1 MNTRIK
7 KLRKALDLTQQE
19 FASRIGT
26 SQNSLAGYETGRRNP
41 SSSVINNICKEFRV
55 NEEWLRTGA
64 GEMFQEMSRD
74 DEIAAFIETVMR
86 DESAEFK
93 RRLIAAL
100 AKLNDAGWDALE
112 QFIEDMTR
120 QKAAQRDEYSVAGI
134 PVTALEPWAEQPPA
148 ASPPPWDAL
157 EETTCFTLPEYRL
170 PMSAGTGQQAGDEWG
185 EPLHLRKRPPRGASY
200 VARISGNSMEPTYH
214 DGARLFIQGSVEVAP
229 GQIGVFFMDGQQWV
243 KELGDGVLLSHNP
256 AYPPRPMTEDIRCQ
270 GLVLGVCDESYFE

>member
-7 KLRKALDLTQQE
+7 KLRKALDLTQQAFADRLGMKQNTIATYEMGRSAPPTPTIVAICRE
-19 FASRIGT
+19 F
-26 SQNSLAGYETGRRNP
+26 N
-41 SSSVINNICKEFRV
+41 V
-55 NEEWLRTGA
+55 NEEWLRTGE
-64 GEMFQEMSRD
+64 GDMFKPEPKD
-74 DEIAAFIETVMR
+74 ALDE
-86 DESAEFK
+86 
-93 RRLIAAL
+93 LIAQYRLPREFRPLIDKYLELTPDQQEAVVQYMRKVAAAL
-100 AKLNDAGWDALE
+100 
-112 QFIEDMTR
+112 M
-120 QKAAQRDEYSVAGI
+120 RDEYSVAGI

-270 GLVLGVCDESYFE
+270 GLVLGVCDESYFG